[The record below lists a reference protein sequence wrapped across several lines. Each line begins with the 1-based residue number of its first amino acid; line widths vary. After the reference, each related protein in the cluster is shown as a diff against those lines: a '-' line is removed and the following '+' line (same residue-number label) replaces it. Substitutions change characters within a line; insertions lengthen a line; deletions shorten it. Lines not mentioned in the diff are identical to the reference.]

1 MWEEDDF
8 PAGALNGQIEIQTDE
23 LTRLIY
29 TFVKPLLSMN
39 TEITSWVSGKA
50 EAEWKKMKDG
60 AKDLAKQTNSLLLVD
75 DADFI
80 LLGNN
85 SLNPGGGYAPGGWA
99 FFFYKDNIIWVS
111 SFRCFYGGYDTN
123 CGDARLDG
131 LTLNALSALF
141 IEEKDRAAGVIA
153 KRCVRGVY

>member
-1 MWEEDDF
+1 MLEFLTGCLEIWNIKTDGKNIPFLAITPNFIATLEGDF
-8 PAGALNGQIEIQTDE
+8 KDNIVYIKSPNSSVFQKSFLEKKTHSFFGFTGRSIEFIPFAT
-23 LTRLIY
+23 LFTSMI
-29 TFVKPLLSMN
+29 MN

-85 SLNPGGGYAPGGWA
+85 SLNPGGGYAPGGVG
-99 FFFYKDNIIWVS
+99 F
-111 SFRCFYGGYDTN
+111 
-123 CGDARLDG
+123 
-131 LTLNALSALF
+131 LF
-141 IEEKDRAAGVIA
+141 LQGQ
-153 KRCVRGVY
+153 